1 MKNDGHKPEQDEP
14 PGPTVLAQRV
24 RRVKTAVL
32 KVVKE
37 REKVPKSLFWSLFHS
52 EINSIREAKEKKS
65 KARALWLS
73 GADDEL

>member
-1 MKNDGHKPEQDEP
+1 MDQENTK
-14 PGPTVLAQRV
+14 GPTKLALRV
-24 RRVKTAVL
+24 QRVKTAVL

-37 REKVPKSLFWSLFHS
+37 RENVPKNLFWSLFHS
-52 EINSIREAKEKKS
+52 EIDSIREAKEKKS